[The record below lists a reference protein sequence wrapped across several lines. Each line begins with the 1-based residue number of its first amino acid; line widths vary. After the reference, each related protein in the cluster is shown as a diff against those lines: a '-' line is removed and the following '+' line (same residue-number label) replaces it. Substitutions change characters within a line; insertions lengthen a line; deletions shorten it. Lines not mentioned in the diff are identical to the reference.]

1 MMMEARG
8 SALRRAILTVSGPVN
23 NWMVRSPVASNHTG
37 RGWAGLM
44 LLEET
49 AMSVADIAHAD
60 GFGFSA
66 AFKRVRGLNPRE
78 FRRTAHE
85 TD

>member
-1 MMMEARG
+1 
-8 SALRRAILTVSGPVN
+8 
-23 NWMVRSPVASNHTG
+23 
-37 RGWAGLM
+37 
-44 LLEET
+44 
-49 AMSVADIAHAD
+49 MSVADIAHAVGYAD